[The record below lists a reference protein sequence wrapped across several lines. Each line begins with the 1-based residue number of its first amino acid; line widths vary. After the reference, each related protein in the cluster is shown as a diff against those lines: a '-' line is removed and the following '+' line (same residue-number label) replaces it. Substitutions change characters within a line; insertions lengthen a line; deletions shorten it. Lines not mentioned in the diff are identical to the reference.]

1 MAGKH
6 GSAPKRNKKH
16 VKRKVNPAAAFDA
29 IRQNWRTVFQAA
41 ELSEEK
47 LAELRAQ
54 FSAQIAPERQDTL
67 SREYATAFTAMVLG
81 TGDDKDWAKVV
92 AALNTAL
99 ILCERGIGFE
109 HMDDV
114 TEAQEEIYGAKL
126 YYDTHGRQ
134 WLWTDKARDAINTAL
149 DVHAAQLE
157 HPDVKE
163 ADLLSA
169 IAEVHNRVAKQQV
182 YKEAA

>member
-1 MAGKH
+1 VAGKH
-6 GSAPKRNKKH
+6 GSKPKRDKKH
-16 VKRKVNPAAAFDA
+16 VKRAVNPAAAFDA

-41 ELSEEK
+41 ELDEAK
-47 LAELRAQ
+47 LNELRAK
-54 FSAQIAPERQDTL
+54 FAAQIDPERQDTL
-67 SREYATAFTAMVLG
+67 SREYATAFAALVVG
-81 TGDDKDWAKVV
+81 TGDDKDWAKIV
-92 AALNTAL
+92 AALNTSM

-114 TEAQEEIYGAKL
+114 IEAQDEAYGAKL
-126 YYDTHGRQ
+126 HYDTHGRE
-134 WLWTDKARDAINTAL
+134 WLWTDKACAAINAGL

-157 HPDVKE
+157 HPEVKE

-169 IAEVHNRVAKQQV
+169 IAEMHNRIAKKQV